1 MKAAIVIDTN
11 VPVVANGRA
20 SQAGDRCVEACITSL
35 LDMRESRRVL
45 LDTGGL
51 ILEEYRRNLSHSG
64 QPGPGDAFFRWLWNN
79 QANPDHCQQ
88 VPITPTQGEPRGF
101 AEFPDDPDL
110 ATFDQSDRKFVAVV
124 IASGER
130 PPVLNAADTDWW
142 IHRTALNR
150 HGIEPRFLCPELM
163 HGER

>member
-1 MKAAIVIDTN
+1 LKAAIVIDTN

-20 SQAGDRCVEACITSL
+20 SQAGITSL
-35 LDMRESRRVL
+35 LDMRESQRVL

-51 ILEEYRRNLSHSG
+51 ILEEYRRHLSHSG

-79 QANPDHCQQ
+79 QANPDHCRQ
-88 VPITPTQGEPRGF
+88 VPITPTHGEPRGF
-101 AEFPDDPDL
+101 EEFPDDPDL

-124 IASGER
+124 IASGEQ
-130 PPVLNAADTDWW
+130 PPVLNAADWW
-142 IHRTALNR
+142 IHRAALNR
-150 HGIEPRFLCPELM
+150 HGVKPRFLCPELM